1 MSGESNTKN
10 ILVVLGVCL
19 VCSVLVSTAA
29 VSLNRIQKTN
39 KQLDKSK
46 NILMAGD
53 LLTDN
58 ANIEEIFQEKIRSDI
73 IELSTGN
80 TVPEEEYNDVLNIE
94 NFDIKAMAK
103 DPEYGVDIPSD
114 KDLAQIKRMPKHMAI
129 YKVVEND
136 QVQKFIL
143 PIYGKGLWSTM
154 YGLVAIDKDL
164 KTVSGFTYYE
174 HGETPGLGGEVD
186 NPRWK
191 QIWKGK
197 QIFDDQWNLQIK
209 VIKGKVDK
217 SRPEAKYQIDG
228 LAGSTLTTRGIDR
241 TIRFWLGESGYG
253 RFIRKLREERLN
265 G

>member
-1 MSGESNTKN
+1 MSSESNTKN

-29 VSLNRIQKTN
+29 VSLNRIQEAN

-53 LLTDN
+53 LLTDDS
-58 ANIEEIFQEKIRSDI
+58 NIEEIFREKIRTEI
-73 IELSTGN
+73 VELSTGQ
-80 TVPEEEYNDVLNIE
+80 TVPEDDYTDILNIE
-94 NFDIKAMAK
+94 DFDIKAMAR
-103 DPEYGVDIPSD
+103 DPKYGVEIPSD
-114 KDLAQIKRMPKHMAI
+114 KDLAQIKRMPKYMAI

-154 YGLVAIDKDL
+154 YGLVAIDKYC

-186 NPRWK
+186 NPQWK

-197 QIFDDQWNLQIK
+197 HVFDDQWHLKIE
-209 VIKGKVDK
+209 VIKGQVDK
-217 SRPEAKYQIDG
+217 SRPEAIYQIDG
-228 LAGSTLTTRGIDR
+228 LAGSTLTTRGIDK
-241 TIRFWLGESGYG
+241 TIKFWLGENGYG
-253 RFIRKLREERLN
+253 PFIKKLREEGLN